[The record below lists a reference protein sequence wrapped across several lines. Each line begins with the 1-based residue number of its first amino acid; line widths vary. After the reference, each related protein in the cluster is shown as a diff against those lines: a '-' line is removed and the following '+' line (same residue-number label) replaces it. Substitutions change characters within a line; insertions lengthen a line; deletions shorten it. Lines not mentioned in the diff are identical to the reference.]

1 MNFNKFI
8 DSPLFYRIIAL
19 AFAVLLFA
27 YTNEDKLS
35 STRNNT
41 DSTMLANA
49 STTMRVA
56 LQLEVNSN
64 KYFVTGYPE
73 KVKVK
78 VSGSKA
84 MVTTISN
91 TRNFKIYADLTDLKP
106 GTHEV
111 TLKQSGLSSDLDYTI
126 SPAKVKITISNRKTK
141 SFPVQFNYDK
151 QRVGNNYKVGTPTA
165 DPDVVSA
172 TGASS
177 EISKIAEIVA
187 AVEIPKGTKSTFSRS
202 VLLQAL
208 DDKGK
213 ILNVVI
219 SPQTVDVKI
228 PVYSETTTKKVPVQ
242 LVTTGDGDS
251 DKSYTLSSSTETV
264 TLSGT
269 KSDLSGI
276 SSYKISVPIDGIS
289 STTTKSVNLVSP
301 SNGVTIVQPKSA
313 KVKITVGDSPS
324 SSNESTVS
332 SQSSSS
338 SNSNSGTS
346 SSSAKSSQSESES
359 GSQTSSQ
366 GSSSSEDE

>member
-8 DSPLFYRIIAL
+8 DSPLFYRVIAL
-19 AFAVLLFA
+19 VFAILLFA

-35 STRNNT
+35 STRNST

-49 STTMRVA
+49 STTMNVA

-73 KVKVK
+73 KVKVR

-91 TRNFKIYADLTDLKP
+91 TRNFKIYADLTNLKP

-111 TLKQSGLSSDLDYTI
+111 TLKQSGLNSDLDYTI
-126 SPAKVKITISNRKTK
+126 SPKKIKVTISNRKTK

-151 QRVGNNYKVGTPTA
+151 QRIASNYRAGSPTA

-177 EISKIAEIVA
+177 EVNKISEIIA
-187 AVEIPKGTKSTFSRS
+187 AVEIPKETKETFSRS
-202 VLLQAL
+202 VLLQAV

-251 DKSYTLSSSTETV
+251 DKNYTLSSSTETV

-269 KSDLSGI
+269 KSNLASI
-276 SSYKISVPIDGIS
+276 SSYKVSVPIDGVS
-289 STTTKSVNLVSP
+289 STTTKDINLTSP
-301 SNGVTIVQPKSA
+301 KNGVTIVQPKSV
-313 KVKITVGDSPS
+313 KVKITVGDSSSGESTLSSQTS
-324 SSNESTVS
+324 SSESETTSSSTKSSQDESESESQTS

-338 SNSNSGTS
+338 S
-346 SSSAKSSQSESES
+346 
-359 GSQTSSQ
+359 
-366 GSSSSEDE
+366 ED

>member
-19 AFAVLLFA
+19 TLAVLLFA
-27 YTNEDKLS
+27 YTNEDNLS

-41 DSTMLANA
+41 ESTMLANA
-49 STTMRVA
+49 STTMKVA
-56 LQLEVNSN
+56 LQLDVNSN

-78 VSGSKA
+78 ISGSKA

-111 TLKQSGLSSDLDYTI
+111 TLKQSGLNSDLDYTI
-126 SPAKVKITISNRKTK
+126 NPKKIKITISNRKTK
-141 SFPVQFNYDK
+141 SFPVQFKYDK
-151 QRVGNNYKVGTPTA
+151 QRVANDYKVGSPTS
-165 DPDVVSA
+165 DQDVVSA

-177 EISKIAEIVA
+177 EVSKISEIIA
-187 AVEIPKGTKSTFSRS
+187 AVEIPKGTKEAFSRS
-202 VLLQAL
+202 VLLQAV

-219 SPQTVDVKI
+219 SPQTVNVKI
-228 PVYSETTTKKVPVQ
+228 PIYSETTTKKVPVQ
-242 LVTTGDGDS
+242 FVTTGDGDS

-269 KSDLSGI
+269 KSNLTSV
-276 SSYKISVPIDGIS
+276 SSYKVPVPIDGVS
-289 STTTKSVNLVSP
+289 STTTKRVNLTSP
-301 SNGVTIVQPKSA
+301 GSGVTVVQPKSV
-313 KVKITVGDSPS
+313 KVKITVGAS
-324 SSNESTVS
+324 SSGESTVS

-338 SNSNSGTS
+338 SMNETS
-346 SSSAKSSQSESES
+346 SSSTKSSQNESES
-359 GSQTSSQ
+359 KSQTSSQ
-366 GSSSSEDE
+366 SSSSSEVNN